1 MKKLGKRD
9 KYIDWLTTFILFLIP
24 VILTYQES
32 IIQFVPKEYLY
43 IVSGIFAILSQ
54 IGTEGRVQSV
64 KEKYKQIENWTL
76 NDILVLETLKS
87 KQIITQTQ
95 FDEKKD
101 ELLGL

>member
-1 MKKLGKRD
+1 MGKRD

-64 KEKYKQIENWTL
+64 KEKYKQIENWTV
-76 NDILVLETLKS
+76 NDILVLETLKT
-87 KQIITQTQ
+87 KKIITQTQ

>member
-1 MKKLGKRD
+1 MGKRD

-87 KQIITQTQ
+87 KKIITQTQ

>member
-1 MKKLGKRD
+1 MGKRD

-64 KEKYKQIENWTL
+64 KEKYKQIENWTV

-87 KQIITQTQ
+87 KKIITQTQ

>member
-1 MKKLGKRD
+1 MGKRD

-64 KEKYKQIENWTL
+64 KEKYKQIENWTV

>member
-1 MKKLGKRD
+1 MGKRD

-43 IVSGIFAILSQ
+43 IVSIIFAILSQ

-64 KEKYKQIENWTL
+64 KEKYKQIENWTV
-76 NDILVLETLKS
+76 NDILVLETLKT
-87 KQIITQTQ
+87 KKLITQTQ

>member
-1 MKKLGKRD
+1 MGKRD